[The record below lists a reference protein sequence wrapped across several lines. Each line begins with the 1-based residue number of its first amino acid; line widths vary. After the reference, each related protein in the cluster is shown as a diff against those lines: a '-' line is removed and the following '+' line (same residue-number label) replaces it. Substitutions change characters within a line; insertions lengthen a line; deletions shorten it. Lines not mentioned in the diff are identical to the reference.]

1 MRKFCLDCLVNNR
14 LMVLQ
19 SYIDLK
25 DSWNKFKC
33 FLQYLDQHTINKK
46 VASRKKPAS
55 FPAWSWWMLHL
66 FRPCV
71 EKKSLLYQ
79 EFAHCAE
86 IVVLMGR
93 LRRFFLQT
101 HWEEFSP
108 SLKPHS
114 LACLRTTGP
123 TMSTN
128 RPPHNLC
135 SPPKTKYLNSIPV
148 TCTERKMA
156 FFSSSIFSG
165 HTGGCCIYQ
174 RVQPNEKN
182 SKLIFKLSSLWGQ
195 NVDGTQRY
203 LVSD

>member
-1 MRKFCLDCLVNNR
+1 
-14 LMVLQ
+14 
-19 SYIDLK
+19 
-25 DSWNKFKC
+25 
-33 FLQYLDQHTINKK
+33 
-46 VASRKKPAS
+46 
-55 FPAWSWWMLHL
+55 MLHL

-71 EKKSLLYQ
+71 EEKIPFVPRICTLRWDSGFNGA
-79 EFAHCAE
+79 FAT
-86 IVVLMGR
+86 I
-93 LRRFFLQT
+93 FFLQT

-114 LACLRTTGP
+114 LACLRTTGRP
-123 TMSTN
+123 TMSLN

-135 SPPKTKYLNSIPV
+135 SPPKTKYPNSIPV

-174 RVQPNEKN
+174 RVQPQEKN

-203 LVSD
+203 LVSDLKRMMPH